1 MLLFRI
7 ALRNLLRRGRKTV
20 VVSVLIAAGVAAF
33 FVGNAVLESSI
44 GGIQRTFSDN
54 FTSDISVSARSDQSF
69 SLFGPDIPVI
79 GDYESTPLIVN
90 AADVGSRVSQFHGI
104 AAAAYVFLFSIV
116 LGRPVRSGPTFR
128 FDDREPHGTQRVA
141 KEH

>member
-7 ALRNLLRRGRKTV
+7 AIRNLIRRGRKTLV
-20 VVSVLIAAGVAAF
+20 VAILIAVGVAAF

-54 FTSDISVSARSDQSF
+54 FTADLSISARSDQSF

-79 GDYESTPLIVN
+79 GDYESEPLIVN
-90 AADVGSRVSQFHGI
+90 AADVGARASRCPGSRGDCVCPFLPSSPGGRRRSQHRGWGS
-104 AAAAYVFLFSIV
+104 A
-116 LGRPVRSGPTFR
+116 
-128 FDDREPHGTQRVA
+128 
-141 KEH
+141 